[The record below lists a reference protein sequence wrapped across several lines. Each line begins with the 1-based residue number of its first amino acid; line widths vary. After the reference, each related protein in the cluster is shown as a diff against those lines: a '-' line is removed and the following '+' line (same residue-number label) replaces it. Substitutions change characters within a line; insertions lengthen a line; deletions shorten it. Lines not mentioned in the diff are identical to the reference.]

1 MPRPQPMPSVPAMN
15 TTWPLRLGACAAVTG
30 AAAQLIATI
39 LEPDWGGDTDKA
51 VRVVA
56 DAGFWNTDR
65 LIDLIGVFLT
75 VVALTIVQRTLASA
89 GKVWTGVGQPFL
101 VLMAALG
108 ASAIATGAAMKEIAD
123 TWVDADG
130 GAKGSYLATFHGLVA
145 TTEVLFFGALLA
157 LGLYLV
163 ALAGAIIAETVFPH
177 WIGWVAAI
185 SAVLMLG
192 GNLLSIRF
200 DAAWFGV
207 LVGFALFLL
216 ALVAL
221 GVSMWRRAPV
231 TAPRPA
237 RLRDSSRS

>member
-1 MPRPQPMPSVPAMN
+1 MN

-56 DAGFWNTDR
+56 DSGFWNMDR

-75 VVALTIVQRTLASA
+75 VVALTIVQRTLAGA
-89 GKVWTGVGQPFL
+89 GKVWAGVGQPFL

-123 TWVDADG
+123 TWLDADG
-130 GAKGSYLATFHGLVA
+130 GARGSYLTTFHGLVS
-145 TTEVLFFGALLA
+145 TTEVLFFGAFFA

-163 ALAGAIIAETVFPH
+163 ALAAAIIADEVFPH
-177 WIGWVAAI
+177 WIGWAAAL
-185 SAVLMLG
+185 SAVLMLS

-200 DAAWFGV
+200 DAAWLAV
-207 LVGFALFLL
+207 LAGFALFLL
-216 ALVAL
+216 TLVAL
-221 GVSMWRRAPV
+221 GVSMWRADVAELDVVQADVR
-231 TAPRPA
+231 
-237 RLRDSSRS
+237 